1 MKSRTMK
8 VNLEV
13 NYGYSIL
20 TWITV
25 PFVVEDEVF
34 DDIRPPEFTVKY
46 LDRAANEIEADE
58 ARLLAEFVSLRTKAA
73 TSTLG
78 DTDVGST
85 WWVVPVRV
93 RSSIVIYV
101 SRIPNVAIG
110 RKGRNDGE
118 AHEGS
123 IT

>member
-1 MKSRTMK
+1 MKRRTMK

-58 ARLLAEFVSLRTKAA
+58 ARLLAEFVSLRTKPA

-93 RSSIVIYV
+93 SSSIVIYV
-101 SRIPNVAIG
+101 SRIPNAAIG